1 MTINLNPSI
10 SNNVSGFNQLQN
22 QLEENSKQLSS
33 GQRINNAAV
42 DPAGLQ
48 VLIDFQSQILGN
60 NTAIRN
66 SLDGVSAIQIAE
78 GGISQVTDSLQ
89 QIRELSIQAQNGILN
104 DQDRATLQNQADAL
118 LEGIRDSLGQATFNG
133 QSLLTEEGELQLQT
147 GSGAED
153 NQQVGTFNVESG
165 LEDLGL
171 FSLDITSAESLD
183 ILDQSQDFINTI
195 SGEFG
200 AAQNR
205 LDSTI
210 NRLSE
215 STLNEAEAASRIGDT
230 DFAQTISER
239 ANTLIQQEVSIA
251 IQAQANASRGLVLN
265 LLGT

>member
-1 MTINLNPSI
+1 MTINLNPSVS
-10 SNNVSGFNQLQN
+10 SNLSGLSQN
-22 QLEENSKQLSS
+22 QNRIDENARQLTT

-66 SLDGVSAIQIAE
+66 SLDGISAIQIAE
-78 GGISQVTDSLQ
+78 GGLSQVTDSLQ

-104 DQDRATLQNQADAL
+104 DQDRASLQNQADAL
-118 LEGIRDSLGQATFNG
+118 LEGIRDTLGQATFNG
-133 QSLLTEEGELQLQT
+133 QSLLSEDGQLQLQT
-147 GSGAED
+147 GPDAGDS
-153 NQQVGTFNVESG
+153 QQVSTFDVGSQ
-165 LEDLGL
+165 LDDLGL
-171 FSLDITSAESLD
+171 FSLDITSSDSLN
-183 ILDQSQDFINTI
+183 ILDQAQDFLNTTA
-195 SGEFG
+195 GEFG

-215 STLNEAEAASRIGDT
+215 NSINEAAAASRIGDT
-230 DFAQTISER
+230 DFAQATSER
-239 ANTLIQQEVSIA
+239 ANLLIQQEVGIA
-251 IQAQANASRGLVLN
+251 LQAQANASRGLVLN

>member
-1 MTINLNPSI
+1 MAIELNPSI
-10 SNNVSGFNQLQN
+10 SSNVSAFNQLQN
-22 QLEENSKQLSS
+22 RIEDNQKQLSS
-33 GQRINNAAV
+33 GQRINDAAV

-118 LEGIRDSLGQATFNG
+118 LEGIQDSLGQATFNG

-147 GSGAED
+147 GADSEET
-153 NQQVGTFNVESG
+153 QQVGTFDVESQ
-165 LEDLGL
+165 LNDLGL
-171 FSLDITSAESLD
+171 FSLDITSPDSLN
-183 ILDQSQDFINTI
+183 ILDQAQDFINTV

-210 NRLSE
+210 DRLSGN
-215 STLNEAEAASRIGDT
+215 TVNEAAAASRIGDT
-230 DFAQTISER
+230 DYALAVSEQTN
-239 ANTLIQQEVSIA
+239 ALIQQEVGIA
-251 IQAQANASRGLVLN
+251 IQAQANASRGIVLN